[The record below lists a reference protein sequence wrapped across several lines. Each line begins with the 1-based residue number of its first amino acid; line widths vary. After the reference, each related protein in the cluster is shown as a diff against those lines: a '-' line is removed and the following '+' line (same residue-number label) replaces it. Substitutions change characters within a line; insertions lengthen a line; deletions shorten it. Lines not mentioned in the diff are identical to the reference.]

1 MVPLPSPPLLP
12 PPLRRVSCV
21 FILPFVIVA
30 AVASGAF
37 AFVPNSHD
45 VVPLEPLL
53 AASRTMTASR
63 RHNICTT
70 SRSSSRVVNSGR
82 TPTTRTDGTS
92 RPTAST
98 CSSKSLSLDDSSLL
112 DDSCLPQ
119 MIIFD
124 LDNTLWTPELYQL
137 RSLQR
142 QKNAMPRAGIDVD
155 LFPGARAVI
164 DSIRSDEGG
173 RWSNVR
179 FAVASRTKS
188 VEWAHHLLDQFGI
201 RDIFDHVEIFPGDKI
216 AHFNNLREKS
226 GIPFERMIFFD
237 DARHGRYGNCVPVSR
252 LGVLSVHTPGGL
264 HCETIFHTAM
274 ERFATWDG
282 RPSTVV
288 EHDGSVTE
296 LPHEEDDNLSNER
309 RTGKVA
315 KFFDERGFGFIR
327 YGDRGTKDLFFH
339 MRSLMS
345 DTEVIDV
352 GDEVSFVVRNDKKTG
367 KKMAAE
373 VQSVKAGS
381 SDAESVTNSDDNTVD
396 MRVFSMNNPFAALL
410 ANGHKTLE
418 TRNGTMF
425 VPYPEG
431 TKFLLHVGR
440 RIYPDGDRHIDVMK
454 SGGLSDAAINKLK
467 SLPQGYGRGQAVAIL
482 EIGKTFETTLAERSE
497 PDFQRRVC
505 AFGEDSGRRAT
516 EIRRVEYLKRPVRV
530 SGQGGVFK
538 AKIPRDAI
546 PSGWLSEKKDGVSGG
561 RVVYSIS
568 G

>member
-21 FILPFVIVA
+21 FILPLVIVG

-53 AASRTMTASR
+53 AASRAMTASH
-63 RHNICTT
+63 RHNICTKR
-70 SRSSSRVVNSGR
+70 SRVNSGR
-82 TPTTRTDGTS
+82 TPTTRTDGAS
-92 RPTAST
+92 TAST
-98 CSSKSLSLDDSSLL
+98 RSSKATCCSSKSSSVDDPSPAL
-112 DDSCLPQ
+112 
-119 MIIFD
+119 IVFD

-164 DSIRSDEGG
+164 ESIRSDEG

-188 VEWAHHLLDQFGI
+188 VEWAHHLLGEFGI

-274 ERFATWDG
+274 ERFSTWDG

-288 EHDGSVTE
+288 EHDGTVTE
-296 LPHEEDDNLSNER
+296 LPHEGDDNHSNER
-309 RTGKVA
+309 LTGKVA

-327 YGDRGTKDLFFH
+327 YGERGTKDLFFH
-339 MRSLMS
+339 VRNLMS
-345 DTEVIDV
+345 DTEAIEA
-352 GDEVSFVVRNDKKTG
+352 GDEISFVVRNDKKSG

-373 VQSVKAGS
+373 VQSAKAGS
-381 SDAESVTNSDDNTVD
+381 SVAESVTNDDDKVN

-418 TRNGTMF
+418 TRNGNMF
-425 VPYPEG
+425 VPYTEG

-440 RIYPDGDRHIDVMK
+440 RTYPDGDRHIDVMK
-454 SGGLSDAAINKLK
+454 SGGLSDAAIKKLK
-467 SLPQGYGRGQAVAIL
+467 SLPEGYSRGQAVAIL

-546 PSGWLSEKKDGVSGG
+546 PDGWLGEEKDGVSGG